1 MIKKSKTIILH
12 DKTIIYG
19 KFAARAHLLRIISL
33 PRNSVDLIICMMNYI
48 ISRYIQWVKKASVKL
63 S

>member
-1 MIKKSKTIILH
+1 
-12 DKTIIYG
+12 
-19 KFAARAHLLRIISL
+19 LRIISL